1 MFNVNISADSRS
13 REKNQIMPQ
22 KDGKKLAIRE
32 RRGGAFAVMFY
43 KLSGIHF
50 PFDSVRMT
58 CLS

>member
-1 MFNVNISADSRS
+1 MFNVNISADARS

-32 RRGGAFAVMFY
+32 RRGGTFAV
-43 KLSGIHF
+43 SGVHF